1 MSTFTINKFDNN
13 SKQKKET
20 KKRSEISP
28 NGRMST
34 RINKLVGDLFK
45 ANDSDTSVNPK
56 QRLEDKKLINIKK
69 RLRNK

>member
-1 MSTFTINKFDNN
+1 
-13 SKQKKET
+13 
-20 KKRSEISP
+20 
-28 NGRMST
+28 MST